1 MISTLPI
8 LLLAVAPA
16 NVTAIGSPV
25 IAAMQSTQN
34 AQNADATKKE
44 KKGDYHSKKICKKF
58 PPPTGTRFGPRK
70 VCRTQAQWDTE
81 QEEKDKEMDRMQGRW
96 SRQDG

>member
-1 MISTLPI
+1 MISIIPI
-8 LLLAVAPA
+8 LLLTAAPA
-16 NVTAIGSPV
+16 NLATVSSPT
-25 IAAMQSTQN
+25 IAAMQSTPKT
-34 AQNADATKKE
+34 ATAKKE
-44 KKGDYHSKKICKKF
+44 KPSDYHSKKICKKF

-81 QEEKDKEMDRMQGRW
+81 REEKDKEMDRMQGRW

>member
-1 MISTLPI
+1 MISIIPI
-8 LLLAVAPA
+8 LLLTAAPVNLA
-16 NVTAIGSPV
+16 TVSSPT
-25 IAAMQSTQN
+25 IAAMQSTQE
-34 AQNADATKKE
+34 AATATKKE
-44 KKGDYHSKKICKKF
+44 KPSDYHSKKICKKF